1 MKAFPPE
8 ITKLQFLIVDDFESI
23 RVMLTAA
30 LKKLGVTKIIA
41 AKSGNDGFKVIQEN
55 FSKENQIQFVITDFN
70 MPNGTGL
77 DLIRQV
83 RDVDG
88 FAKLP
93 IMLLT
98 SQAELEV
105 VLECVQAG
113 ANDYMI
119 KPWKDE
125 ELLKKITDICTRNK

>member
-1 MKAFPPE
+1 MKAFSPE
-8 ITKLQFLIVDDFESI
+8 ISNLQFLIVDDFPSI
-23 RVMLTAA
+23 RVMLSAS
-30 LKKLGVTKIIA
+30 LKKLGVTKIIQA
-41 AKSGNDGFKVIQEN
+41 PGGNEGFKIIQEN
-55 FSKENQIQFVITDFN
+55 FAKPNQIQFVITDFN
-70 MPNGTGL
+70 MPTGKGI

-98 SQAELEV
+98 SQDELEV

-125 ELLKKITDICTRNK
+125 ELAKKITDIWTRNK